1 MPRGKLGSRGC
12 VCEFNKMSSNSD
24 RREDIMKKLAVGIL
38 LVSASI
44 GLAFAQTQT
53 PPVKGPSAAESVKQ
67 LERDWADAAK
77 AGDTDKVSQILAD
90 DWIGVGYD
98 GIKET
103 KQNHLADM
111 KSGKFKL
118 ESFEFGSMDV
128 KVLGSVAVVQGT
140 NTEKS
145 TGVNGKDSSG
155 KYAWMDVFVKRD
167 GKWVIVRSQSTEAAV
182 RE

>member
-1 MPRGKLGSRGC
+1 
-12 VCEFNKMSSNSD
+12 
-24 RREDIMKKLAVGIL
+24 MKKLVGALL
-38 LVSASI
+38 LVSACVA
-44 GLAFAQTQT
+44 LAFAQTET
-53 PPVKGPSAAESVKQ
+53 PAAMGPTTAESLKQ
-67 LERDWADAAK
+67 LEHDWVDAAI

-98 GIKET
+98 GSKET
-103 KQNHLADM
+103 KQSHLAEM
-111 KSGKFKL
+111 KSGKAKL

-128 KVLGSVAVVQGT
+128 KALGTVAVVQGT

-145 TGVNGKDSSG
+145 TTIDGKDSSG

-167 GKWVIVRSQSTEAAV
+167 GKWVIVRSQSTEAVV

>member
-1 MPRGKLGSRGC
+1 MNKL
-12 VCEFNKMSSNSD
+12 V
-24 RREDIMKKLAVGIL
+24 VGIL
-38 LVSASI
+38 LVFACF
-44 GLAFAQTQT
+44 GLAIAQTPT
-53 PPVKGPSAAESVKQ
+53 PQAKGPSASESIKQ
-67 LERDWADAAK
+67 LEHDWADAAK
-77 AGDTDKVSQILAD
+77 VGDTDKVSQILAD

-98 GIKET
+98 GAKET
-103 KQNHLADM
+103 KESHLADM

-118 ESFEFGSMDV
+118 ESFEFGPMDV

-145 TGVNGKDSSG
+145 TSANGKDSSG

>member
-1 MPRGKLGSRGC
+1 MNKL
-12 VCEFNKMSSNSD
+12 V
-24 RREDIMKKLAVGIL
+24 VGIL
-38 LVSASI
+38 LVFACF
-44 GLAFAQTQT
+44 GLAIAQTPT
-53 PPVKGPSAAESVKQ
+53 PRAKGPSASESIKQ
-67 LERDWADAAK
+67 LEHDWADAAK
-77 AGDTDKVSQILAD
+77 VGDTDKVSQILAD

-98 GIKET
+98 GAKET
-103 KQNHLADM
+103 KESHLADM

-118 ESFEFGSMDV
+118 ESFEFGPMDV

-145 TGVNGKDSSG
+145 TSANGKDSSG

>member
-1 MPRGKLGSRGC
+1 
-12 VCEFNKMSSNSD
+12 
-24 RREDIMKKLAVGIL
+24 MKKLAVGIL
-38 LVSASI
+38 LVSACV

-53 PPVKGPSAAESVKQ
+53 PPVKSPSAAESVKQ

-98 GIKET
+98 GSKET

-118 ESFEFGSMDV
+118 ESFEFGPMDV

-167 GKWVIVRSQSTEAAV
+167 RKWVIVRSQSTAAAV

>member
-1 MPRGKLGSRGC
+1 MNKL
-12 VCEFNKMSSNSD
+12 V
-24 RREDIMKKLAVGIL
+24 VGIL
-38 LVSASI
+38 LVFACF
-44 GLAFAQTQT
+44 GLAIAQTPT
-53 PPVKGPSAAESVKQ
+53 PRAKGPSASESIKQ
-67 LERDWADAAK
+67 LEHDWADAAK
-77 AGDTDKVSQILAD
+77 VGDADKVSQILAD

-98 GIKET
+98 GAKET
-103 KQNHLADM
+103 KESHLADM
-111 KSGKFKL
+111 KAAKFKL
-118 ESFEFGSMDV
+118 ESFEFGPMDV

-145 TGVNGKDSSG
+145 TSANGKDSSG

>member
-1 MPRGKLGSRGC
+1 
-12 VCEFNKMSSNSD
+12 
-24 RREDIMKKLAVGIL
+24 MKKLVVGML
-38 LVSASI
+38 LVSACV

-53 PPVKGPSAAESVKQ
+53 PLAKGPSAAESVKQ
-67 LERDWADAAK
+67 LEHDWADAVK
-77 AGDTDKVSQILAD
+77 AGDADKVNQILAD
-90 DWIGVGYD
+90 DWVGVGYD
-98 GIKET
+98 GGKET
-103 KQNHLADM
+103 KENHLADM

-118 ESFEFGSMDV
+118 ESFEFGPMDV

-145 TGVNGKDSSG
+145 TTINGKDSSG
-155 KYAWMDVFVKRD
+155 KYAWMDVFVERD

>member
-1 MPRGKLGSRGC
+1 MNKL
-12 VCEFNKMSSNSD
+12 V
-24 RREDIMKKLAVGIL
+24 VGIL
-38 LVSASI
+38 LVFACF
-44 GLAFAQTQT
+44 GLAIAQTPT
-53 PPVKGPSAAESVKQ
+53 PQAKGPSASESIKQ
-67 LERDWADAAK
+67 LEHDWADAAK
-77 AGDTDKVSQILAD
+77 VGDTDKVSQILAD
-90 DWIGVGYD
+90 DWVGVGYD
-98 GIKET
+98 GAKET
-103 KQNHLADM
+103 KESHLADM

-118 ESFEFGSMDV
+118 ESFEFGPMDV

-145 TGVNGKDSSG
+145 TSANGKDSSG